1 MRYKVLA
8 VAALLIF
15 TTSGAFAASAADLLK
30 QQRSHINAA
39 ITARNALLDR
49 IHFTGHNDD
58 SLQLASINASELT
71 VAYALQA
78 LENVIELVR
87 PAARQTNGAGAGAG
101 SLRGVGE
108 PMLTLCQ
115 VQMTQMASDSAELV
129 DSRIRDEVQKQI
141 ENVRAACGAI
151 GATWSGMGREPLWIK
166 GQSREQFLIRD

>member
-30 QQRSHINAA
+30 QQRSRINAA

-87 PAARQTNGAGAGAG
+87 PAARQTNSGGAGAGAG

-129 DSRIRDEVQKQI
+129 DWRIRDEVQKQI

-151 GATWSGMGREPLWIK
+151 GAVTN
-166 GQSREQFLIRD
+166 